1 MVKRAVVLGSLIA
14 LALVACRGGG
24 EKAASE
30 PPTGTIPD
38 ASTATLCCP
47 HTPTERVLRA
57 ISACEVERIFFTA
70 NDLTYVTYHD
80 GRTFRSTRLDQ
91 KVLGEAASPYG
102 PREDDCHV
110 TIEIE

>member
-1 MVKRAVVLGSLIA
+1 VSRAVVLASLVA

-30 PPTGTIPD
+30 PQPGTVPD
-38 ASTATLCCP
+38 VSTVALCCA
-47 HTPTERVLRA
+47 HTPTERALQA
-57 ISACEVERIFFTA
+57 IRACEVERIFFTA
-70 NDLTYVTYHD
+70 GDLTYVTYRD

-91 KVLGEAASPYG
+91 KALGEAASPYG
-102 PREDDCHV
+102 LREDDCRI